1 MSEAPAHT
9 VVTDPTYGYRRLDPV
24 PDEAELTEFYE
35 SRYYDSLR
43 DRSRGT
49 SLKHLLAGGEE
60 SDREREWL
68 HDGLYADVLAML
80 ERHAPGRRVLDVGAG
95 IGEFVS
101 AAAEAGFEASG
112 IEPSEEAAATARDR
126 GTDVATTDMA
136 GLTGAEGSFDAV
148 VLMNVLE
155 HVPDAALTLRQVHA
169 LLAAG
174 GVCFVQVPN
183 DFNRL
188 QLTAQEKLGL
198 PSWWVA
204 VPDHVNYFSFE
215 SLPRLAAGM
224 GFETVEISTDFPME
238 MFLLMGMDYVS
249 DPSQGRICHG
259 YRMEFERSV
268 PADVR
273 RDLYRSLAQ
282 QGIGRQVQALLR
294 ASG

>member
-1 MSEAPAHT
+1 MPEAPAHT

-60 SDREREWL
+60 SEHERAWL
-68 HDGLYADVLAML
+68 RDGLYADVLAML

-101 AAAEAGFEASG
+101 AAADAGFQASG
-112 IEPSEEAAATARDR
+112 IEPSEEAAATARER
-126 GTDVATTDMA
+126 GLEVATTDLA
-136 GLTGAEGSFDAV
+136 GLTGAGGAFDAV
-148 VLMNVLE
+148 VLINVLE
-155 HVPDAALTLRQVHA
+155 HVPDAALTLRQVGA
-169 LLAAG
+169 LLAPG
-174 GVCFVQVPN
+174 GACFVQVPN
-183 DFNRL
+183 DFNPL
-188 QLTAQEKLGL
+188 QLAAQEKLGL

-215 SLPRLAAGM
+215 SLSGLASKLGLD
-224 GFETVEISTDFPME
+224 TVEISTDFPME

-259 YRMEFERSV
+259 YRVEFERSV
-268 PADVR
+268 PAETR
-273 RDLYRSLAQ
+273 RDLYRSFAE

-294 ASG
+294 AGG

>member
-1 MSEAPAHT
+1 MSEGPQHT

-24 PDEAELTEFYE
+24 PDEAELTAFYE

-49 SLKHLLAGGEE
+49 SLKHLLAGGGE
-60 SDREREWL
+60 SDRERAWL
-68 HDGLYADVLAML
+68 RDGLYADVLAML
-80 ERHAPGRRVLDVGAG
+80 EHHAPGKRVLDVGAG

-101 AAAEAGFEASG
+101 AADDAGFEASG

-126 GTDVATTDMA
+126 GLDVATTDLA
-136 GLTGAEGSFDAV
+136 GLTGSGGAFDAV
-148 VLMNVLE
+148 VLINVLE
-155 HVPDAALTLRQVHA
+155 HVPDAALTLRQVGT
-169 LLAAG
+169 LLADG

-188 QLTAQEKLGL
+188 QLAAQEKLGL

-215 SLPRLAAGM
+215 SLPRLASKL

-238 MFLLMGMDYVS
+238 VFLLMGMDYVS
-249 DPSQGRICHG
+249 DPSQGSVCHG
-259 YRMEFERSV
+259 YRMEFDLSV
-268 PADVR
+268 PADTR
-273 RDLYRSLAQ
+273 RDLYRSLAE
-282 QGIGRQVQALLR
+282 QGLGRQVQALLR
-294 ASG
+294 AGG

>member
-1 MSEAPAHT
+1 MPEAPAHT

-24 PDEAELTEFYE
+24 PGEAELTEFYE

-60 SDREREWL
+60 SERERAWL
-68 HDGLYADVLAML
+68 RDGLYADVLAML

-101 AAAEAGFEASG
+101 AAAGSGFEASG
-112 IEPSEEAAATARDR
+112 IEPSEEAAATARER
-126 GTDVATTDMA
+126 GLEVATTDLA
-136 GLTGAEGSFDAV
+136 GLTGEASFDGV

-155 HVPDAALTLRQVHA
+155 HVPDAALTLRQVGA
-169 LLAAG
+169 LLAEG
-174 GVCFVQVPN
+174 GVCFIQVPN
-183 DFNRL
+183 DFNPL
-188 QLTAQEKLGL
+188 QLAAQEKLGL

-215 SLPRLAAGM
+215 SLPGLASKL

-238 MFLLMGMDYVS
+238 FFLLMGIDYVS
-249 DPSQGRICHG
+249 DPAQGKVCHD
-259 YRMEFERSV
+259 YRVEFELSV
-268 PADVR
+268 PADAR
-273 RDLYRSLAQ
+273 RDLYRSFAE

-294 ASG
+294 AGG